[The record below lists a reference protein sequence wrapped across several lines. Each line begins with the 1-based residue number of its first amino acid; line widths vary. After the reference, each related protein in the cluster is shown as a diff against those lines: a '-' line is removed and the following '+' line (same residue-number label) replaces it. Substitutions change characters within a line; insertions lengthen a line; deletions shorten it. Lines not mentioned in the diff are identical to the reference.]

1 MTKTKEI
8 ITITSDE
15 LLSII
20 EERQSYKNMI
30 DEIKKILEELDAKIK
45 KAIEDSGSS
54 TIIVGEHKASL
65 SKFVRESVSAEDV
78 KKYVSDEVFESIVK
92 RNLVTRLTV
101 K

>member
-45 KAIEDSGSS
+45 QAIEDSGSS

-65 SKFVRESVSAEDV
+65 AKFTRESVSAEDV
-78 KKYVSDEVFESIVK
+78 KKYVSEEVFESIVH